1 MRALLEAPFG
11 HVQVTV
17 GSGKVT
23 DVRLSAQPAK
33 RQVPE
38 RFPAYVLEAMDAYL
52 EGRAPRPIAPFSA
65 PGTEFQQA
73 VWSSLADIPPGQTRT
88 YGQLAAAIG
97 KPGAAQA
104 VGQALRRN
112 PLPLVQPCHR
122 VVAADGLGG
131 FGGCAE
137 ASGDEQ
143 LEVKRWLLEHERL
156 ELALDDD
163 PLATP
168 GTVGTPTTTSQR
180 GSTGA
185 DRSVAGRS
193 RTQR

>member
-23 DVRLSAQPAK
+23 DVRLSTEPAD

-73 VWSSLADIPPGQTRT
+73 VWSALADIPPGETRT
-88 YGQLAAAIG
+88 YGQLAATIG

-143 LEVKRWLLEHERL
+143 LDVKRWLLEHERL

-163 PLATP
+163 PLSTP
-168 GTVGTPTTTSQR
+168 GSVETPVKPSQR
-180 GSTGA
+180 GSSGT
-185 DRSVAGRS
+185 DRSGPRRS

>member
-1 MRALLEAPFG
+1 MLARLEAPFG

-17 GSGKVT
+17 HAGQVT
-23 DVRLSAQPAK
+23 DVSLSTEPTQ

-38 RFPAYVLEAMDAYL
+38 RFPGYVLEAMDAYL
-52 EGRAPRPIAPFSA
+52 DGRAPRPIAPFSVD
-65 PGTEFQQA
+65 GTEFQQA
-73 VWSSLADIPPGQTRT
+73 VWSALADIPPGQTRT
-88 YGQLAAAIG
+88 YGELAAAIG

-122 VVAADGLGG
+122 VVAANGLGG

-143 LEVKRWLLEHERL
+143 LDVKRWLLEHERL

-168 GTVGTPTTTSQR
+168 GSVETPAEPPQH
-180 GSTGA
+180 GSTEAERG
-185 DRSVAGRS
+185 VPGRAK
-193 RTQR
+193 TQR

>member
-23 DVRLSAQPAK
+23 DVRLSTEPAK
-33 RQVPE
+33 RQVPD

-73 VWSSLADIPPGQTRT
+73 VWSALADIPPGQTRT

-143 LEVKRWLLEHERL
+143 LDVKRWLLEHERL

-163 PLATP
+163 PLASP
-168 GTVGTPTTTSQR
+168 GAVPGPATGRQH
-180 GSTGA
+180 GSTEGE
-185 DRSVAGRS
+185 RGVPGRAK
-193 RTQR
+193 TQR